1 MKKRN
6 ILLTTIT
13 LISLAYSSLN
23 AQELSQKEKSI
34 SLLEKAFSTNQDRSG
49 LAYINEKKYIQ
60 HNLYAQDGI
69 AGLKGYLDYL
79 KGKELEYKVL
89 IAFED
94 NNYAVTFSFAKQGDE
109 LNKVIDIFRFE
120 KGLIVEHWD
129 NAETL
134 NKDEN
139 LDVVKTVDLDK
150 TQANK
155 NLVKELINKKV
166 LDGTYLKNHLIL
178 AQGNFV
184 LALNEIEK
192 DNQKISLYEL
202 FDVKDSKIVKKWVI
216 EEKILP
222 LSQWQNS
229 NGKF

>member
-13 LISLAYSSLN
+13 LISLAYSGLN
-23 AQELSQKEKSI
+23 ADQLTQKEKAI
-34 SLLEKAFSTNQDRSG
+34 NLLEKAFSTKQDRSG

-69 AGLKGYLDYL
+69 NGLNGYLDYL
-79 KGKELEYKVL
+79 KGKELENKVL

-94 NNYAVTFSFAKQGDE
+94 DNHVITLSLSSQEKQSS
-109 LNKVIDIFRFE
+109 KVIDIFRFE

-129 NAETL
+129 NSG
-134 NKDEN
+134 D
-139 LDVVKTVDLDK
+139 LDKNEKLEIVKITDLDK
-150 TQANK
+150 TKENK
-155 NLVKELINKKV
+155 QLIKEIIDKKV
-166 LDGTYLKNHLIL
+166 LDGKYLKNHKIL

-184 LALNEIEK
+184 LALNELERN
-192 DNQKISLYEL
+192 NQKISLYEL
-202 FDVKDSKIVKKWVI
+202 FDIKDSKIINTWKI
-216 EEKILP
+216 EEVIP
-222 LSQWQNS
+222 DISQWQNS

>member
-79 KGKELEYKVL
+79 KGKELENKVL

-94 NNYAVTFSFAKQGDE
+94 DNHVITLSLSSQEKQ
-109 LNKVIDIFRFE
+109 LSKVIDIFRFE
-120 KGLIVEHWD
+120 KGFIVEHWD
-129 NAETL
+129 NTQEL
-134 NKDEN
+134 NKDEKLEIAKITDLN
-139 LDVVKTVDLDK
+139 KTK
-150 TQANK
+150 ENK
-155 NLVKELINKKV
+155 QLIQKMIDKKV
-166 LDGTYLKNHLIL
+166 LEDKYLKNHKIL

-184 LALNEIEK
+184 LALNELEK
-192 DNQKISLYEL
+192 NNQKISLYEL
-202 FDVKDSKIVKKWVI
+202 FDIKDSKIINTWKI
-216 EEKILP
+216 EEVIP
-222 LSQWQNS
+222 PISQWQNS

>member
-1 MKKRN
+1 M
-6 ILLTTIT
+6 
-13 LISLAYSSLN
+13 
-23 AQELSQKEKSI
+23 
-34 SLLEKAFSTNQDRSG
+34 
-49 LAYINEKKYIQ
+49 
-60 HNLYAQDGI
+60 
-69 AGLKGYLDYL
+69 DYL

-129 NAETL
+129 NAEPL

-139 LDVVKTVDLDK
+139 LNVVKTVDLDK

-202 FDVKDSKIVKKWVI
+202 FDVKDSKIVKKWDI

>member
-79 KGKELEYKVL
+79 KGKELENKVL

-94 NNYAVTFSFAKQGDE
+94 DNHVITLSLSSQEKQ
-109 LNKVIDIFRFE
+109 LSKVIDIFRFE
-120 KGLIVEHWD
+120 KGFIVEHWD
-129 NAETL
+129 NTQEL
-134 NKDEN
+134 NKDEKLEIAEITDLN
-139 LDVVKTVDLDK
+139 KTK
-150 TQANK
+150 ENK
-155 NLVKELINKKV
+155 QLIQKMIDKKV
-166 LDGTYLKNHLIL
+166 LEGKYLKNHKIL

>member
-49 LAYINEKKYIQ
+49 LAYINDKKYIQ

-79 KGKELEYKVL
+79 NGKELENKVL

-94 NNYAVTFSFAKQGDE
+94 DNHVITLSLSSQEKQ
-109 LNKVIDIFRFE
+109 LSKVIDIFRFE
-120 KGLIVEHWD
+120 KGFIVEHWD
-129 NAETL
+129 NTQEL
-134 NKDEN
+134 NKDEKLEIAKITDLN
-139 LDVVKTVDLDK
+139 KTK
-150 TQANK
+150 ENK
-155 NLVKELINKKV
+155 QLIQKMIDKKV
-166 LDGTYLKNHLIL
+166 LEGKYFKNHKIL

-184 LALNEIEK
+184 LALNELEK
-192 DNQKISLYEL
+192 NNQKISLYEL
-202 FDVKDSKIVKKWVI
+202 FDIKDSKIINTWKI
-216 EEKILP
+216 EEIIP
-222 LSQWQNS
+222 PISQWQNS

>member
-79 KGKELEYKVL
+79 KGKELENKVL

-94 NNYAVTFSFAKQGDE
+94 DNHVITLSLSSQEKQ
-109 LNKVIDIFRFE
+109 LSKVIDIFRFE
-120 KGLIVEHWD
+120 KGFIVEHWD
-129 NAETL
+129 NTQEL
-134 NKDEN
+134 NKDEKLEIAKITDLN
-139 LDVVKTVDLDK
+139 KTK
-150 TQANK
+150 ENK
-155 NLVKELINKKV
+155 QLIQKMIDKKV
-166 LDGTYLKNHLIL
+166 LEGKYLKNHLIL

-184 LALNEIEK
+184 LALNELEK
-192 DNQKISLYEL
+192 NNQKISLYEL
-202 FDVKDSKIVKKWVI
+202 FDIKDSKIINTWKI
-216 EEKILP
+216 EEVIP
-222 LSQWQNS
+222 PISQWQNS

>member
-1 MKKRN
+1 M
-6 ILLTTIT
+6 
-13 LISLAYSSLN
+13 
-23 AQELSQKEKSI
+23 
-34 SLLEKAFSTNQDRSG
+34 
-49 LAYINEKKYIQ
+49 
-60 HNLYAQDGI
+60 
-69 AGLKGYLDYL
+69 DYL

-94 NNYAVTFSFAKQGDE
+94 NNYAVTFSLSKQGKE
-109 LNKVIDIFRFE
+109 TNKVIDIFRFE

-129 NAETL
+129 NAEAL

-139 LDVVKTVDLDK
+139 LEVTKTIDLDK

-202 FDVKDSKIVKKWVI
+202 FDVKNSKIVKKWDI

-222 LSQWQNS
+222 LTQWQNS

>member
-13 LISLAYSSLN
+13 LLSLAYSSLN

-69 AGLKGYLDYL
+69 KGLKEYLDYL
-79 KGKELEYKVL
+79 KGKELENKVI

-94 NNYAVTFSFAKQGDE
+94 DNHVITLSLSKKDKQIS
-109 LNKVIDIFRFE
+109 KVIDIFRFE
-120 KGLIVEHWD
+120 KGLMVEHWD
-129 NAETL
+129 NAQEL
-134 NKDEN
+134 KKDEI
-139 LDVVKTVDLDK
+139 LKTIKIADLDK
-150 TQANK
+150 TS
-155 NLVKELINKKV
+155 ENKK
-166 LDGTYLKNHLIL
+166 LIKEMIDKKISEGTYLKTHKIL
-178 AQGNFV
+178 AQGNFI
-184 LALNEIEK
+184 LTINELEEN
-192 DNQKISLYEL
+192 NQRFSLYEFFEL
-202 FDVKDSKIVKKWVI
+202 KNSQIVSSWNIKEI
-216 EEKILP
+216 IP
-222 LSQWQNS
+222 PISQWQNS